1 MMSTPEQT
9 SPDSTSTG
17 TETGTDLR
25 GSAAI
30 TGAIPQ
36 PRGTGIPLGD
46 EPWQRLARAY
56 LWSELIELAVG
67 IVLVAAASVLL
78 ATWTGGWWP
87 WVAGGTIEA
96 GLIVLAAITPRQVRS
111 FGYRLRADDIVMRRG
126 ILFQREVAVPYGR
139 LQLVDVT
146 HGPLDRLL
154 GIAQLKLVTAA
165 ASAVVVLPG
174 LEQAAAEDLRD
185 RLVALAESRRTP
197 L

>member
-17 TETGTDLR
+17 TETSTDLR

-87 WVAGGTIEA
+87 WVAGGTIEV

>member
-1 MMSTPEQT
+1 MTNPPPQT
-9 SPDSTSTG
+9 NADSTSAG
-17 TETGTDLR
+17 AE
-25 GSAAI
+25 SASAI
-30 TGAIPQ
+30 VGPIPQ
-36 PRGTGIPLGD
+36 PRGAGIPLGS

-67 IVLVAAASVLL
+67 IVLVAVASVVLT
-78 ATWTGGWWP
+78 AWTRTWGP
-87 WVAGGTIEA
+87 WAIGAAIEVF
-96 GLIVLAAITPRQVRS
+96 LIALVVITPRQVRS
-111 FGYRLRADDIVMRRG
+111 FGYQLRADDMVMRRG
-126 ILFQREVAVPYGR
+126 ILFQREIAVPYGR

-165 ASAVVVLPG
+165 ASAAVVLPG
-174 LEQAAAEDLRD
+174 LTQAAATELRD

>member
-87 WVAGGTIEA
+87 WVAGGTIEV